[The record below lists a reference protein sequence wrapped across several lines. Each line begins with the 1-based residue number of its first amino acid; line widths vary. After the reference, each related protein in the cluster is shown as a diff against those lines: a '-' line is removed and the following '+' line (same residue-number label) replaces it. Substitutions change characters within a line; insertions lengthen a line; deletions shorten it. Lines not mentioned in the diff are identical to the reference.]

1 MELSAWCRALF
12 KQSDRMASAGGDAC
26 KQHSC
31 QAGTDDGNALW
42 GRRFDLGQWKA
53 PKLAR
58 IGEIE
63 QLSRTQSV
71 QWNAAVVVI
80 DPWTNFAFGDAEFFS
95 NEGTVAQQRRTQRK
109 DRVVVLL
116 SEIFQPVEIRAG
128 IRKKDRQIGSL
139 RKCFIGRH
147 PDAFRNGVRMR
158 RDSFF
163 ESVDDADKVVGA
175 GDA

>member
-12 KQSDRMASAGGDAC
+12 KQSDRMASASGDAC
-26 KQHSC
+26 KQHAC

-80 DPWTNFAFGDAEFFS
+80 DPWTNFAFGDAEFF
-95 NEGTVAQQRRTQRK
+95 E
-109 DRVVVLL
+109 
-116 SEIFQPVEIRAG
+116 
-128 IRKKDRQIGSL
+128 
-139 RKCFIGRH
+139 
-147 PDAFRNGVRMR
+147 
-158 RDSFF
+158 
-163 ESVDDADKVVGA
+163 
-175 GDA
+175 